1 MGVKEF
7 DNFVPVCSTGE
18 GMVIKK
24 RNLENSK
31 LSPIHLLL
39 SVENRMKDPKTKFDQ
54 QWKVFRSRS
63 IEWWSLLAEHDL
75 KKVDK
80 ADDKQNKFVTLLQ
93 VKYGYTRQ
101 QAQAEINNRWM
112 AFYMARKVAG

>member
-1 MGVKEF
+1 
-7 DNFVPVCSTGE
+7 
-18 GMVIKK
+18 MVIKK

-31 LSPIHLLL
+31 LSPRYFLL
-39 SVENRMKDPKTKFDQ
+39 SMENRMRNPKTKFDL

-63 IEWWSLLAEHDL
+63 TEWWSLLAEHDL
-75 KKVDK
+75 KKIDK
-80 ADDKQNKFVTLLQ
+80 ADDKQNRFVTLLQ

-101 QAQAEINNRWM
+101 QAQEEINNRWM